1 MKATRNGWTIDGT
14 PEEILTIVQLSAQGD
29 TSTKPTCKATTTP
42 AIIETADKTPAK
54 RIDWPKAEALKKA
67 GWSIKAI
74 AAEIGSTYATVYA
87 HFKDDKGDALND

>member
-14 PEEILTIVQLSAQGD
+14 PEEIMTLIQLSAQGD
-29 TSTKPTCKATTTP
+29 TSVKPICKEPTTP
-42 AIIETADKTPAK
+42 TIVETADKTPAK

-74 AAEIGSTYATVYA
+74 AAEIGSTYATVYG
-87 HFKDDKGDALND
+87 HFKSEK

>member
-14 PEEILTIVQLSAQGD
+14 PEEILTLIQMSAQGD
-29 TSTKPTCKATTTP
+29 ISTTPICKEPTTP

-67 GWSIKAI
+67 GWSYKAI
-74 AAEIGSTYATVYA
+74 AEEIGSTYATVYA
-87 HFKDDKGDALND
+87 HFKAEK